1 MDKYAQLA
9 RNIREIV
16 ARDPMLKNAFNLPIN
31 GIVKAVENDTCT
43 VEIRKDFE
51 ISDIK
56 LKSTANGKNNLLTI
70 PKIGSKVTM
79 ISNDGSIDN
88 LTIIK
93 VDVAEKIIFNEN
105 GLNIEIDST
114 DGKVKIENDNTSL
127 FALLQDL
134 TNLLKQLKV
143 FTSVGPSGT
152 PLPDSIVSIEK
163 FEKDFKML
171 LK

>member
-1 MDKYAQLA
+1 MDKYAELA

-31 GIVKAVENDTCT
+31 GIVKAVGNDTCT

-56 LKSTANGKNNLLTI
+56 LKSTANGKDNLLTI

-105 GLNIEIDST
+105 GINIEIDST